1 MNNYLLFEVGVE
13 EMPSRFVASTL
24 KQIKESTEKML
35 EEKRVKFDE
44 IKTYVTPRRLTFII
58 EGLSNKQEDLEE
70 EVKGPSKKISLDADG
85 NFTKPAQGFMR
96 SKGLNPE
103 DIYFKQVGKDEYL
116 FATIKE
122 SGAETS
128 EVLKEILPLA
138 VKSVVF
144 PKAMHWAGKD
154 IRFVRPIRWLVAL
167 LNDEVL
173 PVDLEGIISSNVT
186 KGHRFL
192 GSKEIIVNSAEDYK
206 DKLKENF
213 IILDQEER
221 KAIIVEQANKVA
233 ESLGGKV
240 VMDED
245 LLDEVTC
252 IVEYPTA
259 FYGEFDKEYLKL
271 PKRVVIT
278 PMQDHQRYFPVEDK
292 NGDLLP
298 YFIAVRNGDSYGIE
312 NVKAG
317 NEKVLEARL
326 ADALFF
332 YKEDTKRNLAF
343 FKDRL
348 KTVVFQEKLGTIYDK
363 SERITKLS
371 AKIVDALGCTD
382 KKSNVVRAAE
392 LCKADLVTNMVFEFD
407 ELQGYMGME
416 YSKLEGE
423 NPEVSLAIYE
433 HYMPIAAGAE
443 LPTSLEG
450 SIVSI
455 ADKLDSIAGFFA
467 IGIQP
472 TGSQDPFALR
482 RQALGILNILMSNK
496 LTIDI
501 KEISEA
507 ALDNYSDLEFNKEEV
522 VGQMIDF
529 CAERIKN
536 MFRDMGIRY
545 DVVEAIL
552 NADINDISDMH
563 QRALELNEWINKD
576 ELVEMLTAFN
586 RVSTLAE
593 KAEGITVE
601 ESLLVESPE
610 KELYESFKSVKEEVK
625 DYLEAK
631 EYGKALDSFA
641 TLKPAVDNMFDNV
654 MVMDKD
660 DNIRN
665 NRLNMLKNISDTMLS
680 ICDLNKIEYK

>member
-1 MNNYLLFEVGVE
+1 
-13 EMPSRFVASTL
+13 
-24 KQIKESTEKML
+24 
-35 EEKRVKFDE
+35 
-44 IKTYVTPRRLTFII
+44 
-58 EGLSNKQEDLEE
+58 
-70 EVKGPSKKISLDADG
+70 
-85 NFTKPAQGFMR
+85 
-96 SKGLNPE
+96 
-103 DIYFKQVGKDEYL
+103 
-116 FATIKE
+116 
-122 SGAETS
+122 
-128 EVLKEILPLA
+128 
-138 VKSVVF
+138 
-144 PKAMHWAGKD
+144 MHWAGKD

-173 PVDLEGIISSNVT
+173 PVDLEGIVASNVT

-192 GSKEIIVNSAEDYK
+192 GSKEIVVNSVEDYK
-206 DKLKENF
+206 AKLRENYV
-213 IILDQEER
+213 ILDQAER
-221 KAIIVEQANKVA
+221 KAMIVEQANKVA

-240 VMDED
+240 IMDPD

-278 PMQDHQRYFPVEDK
+278 PMQDHQRYFPVELKLPKRVVITPMQDHQRYFPVEDA
-292 NGDLLP
+292 NGNLLP
-298 YFIAVRNGDSYGIE
+298 NFIAVRNGDSFGIE

-332 YKEDTKRNLAF
+332 YREDTKKNLESY
-343 FKDRL
+343 KEKL

-371 AKIVDALGCTD
+371 AVIADSLGCAD
-382 KKSNVVRAAE
+382 KKADIVRAAG

-423 NPEVSLAIYE
+423 NPAVSQAIYE

-443 LPTSLEG
+443 VPASLEG
-450 SIVSI
+450 SVVSI

-472 TGSQDPFALR
+472 TGSQDPFAIR
-482 RQALGILNILMSNK
+482 RQALGILNILMENK
-496 LTIDI
+496 ITIDI

-507 ALDNYSDLEFNKEEV
+507 ALDNYTELEFNKEEV
-522 VGQMIDF
+522 VGQMLDF
-529 CAERIKN
+529 CSERIKN
-536 MFRDMGIRY
+536 LFKDMGIRY

-552 NADINDISDMH
+552 NADINDIADMH
-563 QRALELNEWINKD
+563 HRALELNEQMLDFCSERIKNLFKDMGIRYDVVEAILNADINDIADMHHRALELNEWINKD

-593 KAEGITVE
+593 KNRVSTLAEKAEGINVDE
-601 ESLLVESPE
+601 ALLVEAPE
-610 KELYESFKSVKEEVK
+610 KELYEAFKSVKEEVK
-625 DYLEAK
+625 VHLANKD
-631 EYGKALDSFA
+631 YGKALDSFA

-660 DNIRN
+660 DNVRN
-665 NRLNMLKNISDTMLS
+665 NRLNMLKNISDTMLT